1 MMHKYFKSIFTL
13 LFAMVATAAPVLAQS
28 DGTLPKDFEKFLKA
42 ADAAQ
47 VEMQQG
53 NAAAYKALWSHG
65 EDVTLSGGFGGR
77 VEKGWTMVSE
87 RLDWA
92 ASQFNKG
99 TNTKER
105 LSAYADGR
113 LGYLV
118 QLEHIK
124 FKSPS
129 GADST
134 RDFRVTMVFRKENGK
149 WRIVHRHADGQ
160 TTKVGA

>member
-1 MMHKYFKSIFTL
+1 MRKLITGFSL
-13 LFAMVATAAPVLAQS
+13 LFVLAFVGASPSVRAQS
-28 DGTLPKDFEKFLKA
+28 SQKLPADFARFLDT

-47 VEMQQG
+47 VVMQQG
-53 NAAAYKALWSHG
+53 NASAYKALWSHG
-65 EDVTLSGGFGGR
+65 EDVTLSGGFGGK
-77 VEKGWTMVSE
+77 VEKGWANVSE

-105 LSAYADGR
+105 LAAYADGR

-129 GADST
+129 GADSM

-160 TTKVGA
+160 TAKVPA

>member
-1 MMHKYFKSIFTL
+1 MIHRVFR
-13 LFAMVATAAPVLAQS
+13 AAPALSFVLAAVVTAFAQSAGRLPRDFENFLKQS
-28 DGTLPKDFEKFLKA
+28 DVT
-42 ADAAQ
+42 Q

-53 NAAAYKALWSHG
+53 NAAAYKALWSHC
-65 EDVTLSGGFGGR
+65 EDVTLSGGFGGQ
-77 VEKGWTMVSE
+77 VEKGWANVSQ

-105 LSAYADGR
+105 ISAYADGR

-124 FKSPS
+124 FKSPN
-129 GADST
+129 GADAT
-134 RDFRVTMVFRKENGK
+134 RGFRVTMVFRKEHGK
-149 WRIVHRHADGQ
+149 WRILHRHADGQ
-160 TTKVGA
+160 TAKVGA

>member
-1 MMHKYFKSIFTL
+1 MFRSTL
-13 LFAMVATAAPVLAQS
+13 ILFLALAAAAASSFAQS
-28 DGTLPKDFEKFLKA
+28 AGKLPKEFESFLKA

-47 VEMQQG
+47 VDLQQG
-53 NAAAYKALWSHG
+53 KAAAYKGLWSNAD
-65 EDVTLSGGFGGR
+65 DVTLSGGFGGK
-77 VEKGWTMVSE
+77 VEKGWAKVSE
-87 RLDWA
+87 RLEWA

-99 TNTKER
+99 TNTIER
-105 LSAYADGR
+105 VAAYADGR

-129 GADST
+129 GADTT
-134 RDFRVTMVFRKENGK
+134 RDFRVTMVFRKEHGK

-160 TTKVGA
+160 TAKVPA